1 MTDKELEAVMDGIQ
15 RAEAVREELG
25 EAVAGVGVTLPSLA
39 LDVPMVAACHSEPLI
54 DLGRC
59 NLATARKLACVLRG
73 AAGRMP

>member
-25 EAVAGVGVTLPSLA
+25 AALAGVGITLPSLA
-39 LDVPMVAACHSEPLI
+39 LDVPMIAACHAEPLV

-59 NLATARKLACVLRG
+59 NLPTARKLAAVLR
-73 AAGRMP
+73 AAGTAR

>member
-25 EAVAGVGVTLPSLA
+25 AALAGVGVTLPSLA
-39 LDVPMVAACHSEPLI
+39 LDVPMVAACHTEPLI

-59 NLATARKLACVLRG
+59 NLPTARKLAAVLR
-73 AAGRMP
+73 AAGTAR